1 MDVNE
6 DSTVQSA
13 IGLGAAETPKSKY
26 KYGIEI
32 QQMMY
37 VCGEKNDPLPDTV
50 MLVEDIV
57 RAQVIELF
65 QMASKLASNRGAR
78 VPTPEDFIFLIRK
91 DKSKVNRL
99 ISFLAWKDVRKNTK
113 ETGAP
118 EAEDDLMDDGPEK
131 EIKAK
136 QLKIKLPWELI
147 HNLTEAFDSDAD
159 DEEVDEETAEIMM
172 ESLQRLKAAD
182 EETRK
187 MSKDEYVHYSE
198 CRQASFTYRKG
209 KKFRDWC
216 HLGTLMDTKTSDDLI
231 DIMGFLTFEMVATL
245 TETAINLKRT
255 NASNCKSEKKPPLGL
270 DVPVNCSLFA
280 PPPGTQ
286 APLEVCDIQQAFRH
300 LQLKHRLP
308 LRNFRAGL
316 VQSRVI
322 LF

>member
-6 DSTVQSA
+6 DSALQGA
-13 IGLGAAETPKSKY
+13 NGLAAAENPKSKY
-26 KYGIEI
+26 KYNSEI

-50 MLVEDIV
+50 MLIEDIV
-57 RAQVIELF
+57 RGQVIELF
-65 QMASKLASNRGAR
+65 QMASKLASTRGSR

-91 DKSKVNRL
+91 DKTKVNRL

-113 ETGAP
+113 ESGAP
-118 EAEDDLMDDGPEK
+118 EVEDDLLEDGQDK

-147 HNLTEAFDSDAD
+147 HNLTEAFDSDPD

-172 ESLQRLKAAD
+172 ESLQRLKTAD
-182 EETRK
+182 EETQK

-216 HLGTLMDTKTSDDLI
+216 HLGTLIDTKTSDDLI

-245 TETAINLKRT
+245 TETAINLKK
-255 NASNCKSEKKPPLGL
+255 SNMSNSKSEKKGPLGL
-270 DVPVNCSLFA
+270 DVPVVCSLFA

-286 APLEVCDIQQAFRH
+286 APLEVSDIQQAFRH